1 MLDEVETSHIEN
13 CLQYQHQSKRQN
25 SKSHADH
32 FSHVL
37 VRSVV
42 KENAD
47 GGCSSRCRKRILNII
62 HWILQFLI
70 EMQGSVLPLQSFYH
84 PLILALSFPFPQI
97 LNAFL
102 VFFRWLLDIR
112 NLHSTFI
119 TQLPL
124 SALQLRCAC
133 PVRAR
138 EEVAF
143 VCWLEAVDCPSRTP
157 RTSQSSI
164 WSPFGTKIPLIPLLV
179 SVQIAFSRLEKNGS
193 CSSYSTREAV
203 Q

>member
-13 CLQYQHQSKRQN
+13 CLQYQHQSERQN
-25 SKSHADH
+25 SKSHAHH

-42 KENAD
+42 KENAN
-47 GGCSSRCRKRILNII
+47 GGCSSCRCKRILNVV
-62 HWILQFLI
+62 HWILQLLI
-70 EMQGSVLPLQSFYH
+70 EMKGSILPLQSFYH
-84 PLILALSFPFPQI
+84 PFILALSFPFPEI

-102 VFFRWLLDIR
+102 VFLRGLLDIR

-119 TQLPL
+119 TRIPL
-124 SALQLRCAC
+124 SAPQLQHAC

-143 VCWLEAVDCPSRTP
+143 VCWPEGADCPSRTP

-164 WSPFGTKIPLIPLLV
+164 WSPLGTKIPLTLLLV
-179 SVQIAFSRLEKNGS
+179 SVQIAFSHLEKDGS
-193 CSSYSTREAV
+193 HSSYSSREAV